1 MASPGGRNFFEMG
14 GGLTGMSVLLTYQP
28 AAAAPIV
35 SAASAGEHG
44 TMFLLLA
51 LCHGPFGPRGYI
63 QFSGALSLSL
73 CVLLLSSARN
83 WFSRS
88 STSSVAHT
96 DTGAAQD
103 AGAHTIGSQPGS
115 RGNATSLTSTS
126 HFLSFLLPALTGRS
140 SIEECYVA
148 LRLYQYP
155 LRSTVYIYR
164 CIHFSQPCHSR
175 DLEMEPAQRWWAPAA
190 RSDSLSLSIRAAS
203 LSAGCFYSRR
213 ERERKGSMS
222 WLSAKTADMTEVA
235 KGEAGMSA

>member
-1 MASPGGRNFFEMG
+1 MASPRRREEFFWDAR
-14 GGLTGMSVLLTYQP
+14 GLTGMSVLLTYQP

-96 DTGAAQD
+96 DTEAAQD

-190 RSDSLSLSIRAAS
+190 RSDSLSLYAQRRYLLAAS
-203 LSAGCFYSRR
+203 THVER
-213 ERERKGSMS
+213 ERERAACRDWARKRQT
-222 WLSAKTADMTEVA
+222 WQK
-235 KGEAGMSA
+235 